1 MNLLIIA
8 PQLTDMTCFLTPSEE
23 RTDQSQGQNSSAPCR
38 SYSLYV
44 AKKLKLQDPSIN
56 ISVLSFGTAKV
67 ISKLHDYIA
76 ICADQ
81 AFLLSD
87 IDLNGPGP
95 VFLGKVLADTVR
107 YIEDRHGDYSLIL
120 IDEAFVQSDGILFGP
135 IIAENMGLQT
145 IYPAMDLTLDQGR
158 LLAKAEDRDII
169 ATYILDTKTMLCFPD
184 RLSPPSYPSI
194 ERILWA
200 DGDVITLSLSAL
212 SGIEHISPPVGS
224 SLSDGLCATDSHE
237 NKGCQYYSMDTVDE
251 LAGKILRAAEKG
263 YR

>member
-145 IYPAMDLTLDQGR
+145 IYPANGTRHGLPVFKDDDRGNAHHAE
-158 LLAKAEDRDII
+158 LLAE
-169 ATYILDTKTMLCFPD
+169 LGGGVNVEL
-184 RLSPPSYPSI
+184 
-194 ERILWA
+194 
-200 DGDVITLSLSAL
+200 GDLVAL
-212 SGIEHISPPVGS
+212 GLGGQGLQRGCQQAAGAAPVGIKIKQH
-224 SLSDGLCATDSHE
+224 GHGGPPYLCIKAVRIDKNRFHHRSPFLFHI
-237 NKGCQYYSMDTVDE
+237 QYTPFSPDF
-251 LAGKILRAAEKG
+251 L
-263 YR
+263 